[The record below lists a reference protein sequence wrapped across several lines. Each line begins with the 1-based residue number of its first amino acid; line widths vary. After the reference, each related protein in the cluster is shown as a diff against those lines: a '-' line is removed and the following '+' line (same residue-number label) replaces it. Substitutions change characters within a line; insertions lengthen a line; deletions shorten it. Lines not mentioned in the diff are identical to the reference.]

1 MGRRGRCRIG
11 EGWRVR
17 DVSAARGD
25 ECPRF
30 DLARLEGTPDKP
42 TLKDKLLVPFGF
54 MAEQRRQAASPYA
67 AGRPTNPHTGGGVR
81 EGPSPGGHIVP
92 WSLLVCRYSIRR
104 SSSSAPDDVRL
115 YSGHA
120 EEHAGG
126 PPRSLRITSVE
137 QPTRASV
144 PGLASPPR
152 SRPRQNAPSIVACGE
167 SSPMC
172 RRV

>member
-1 MGRRGRCRIG
+1 M
-11 EGWRVR
+11 R
-17 DVSAARGD
+17 DVSAARGYG
-25 ECPRF
+25 CPRF
-30 DLARLEGTPDKP
+30 DLARLEGPPDKP
-42 TLKDKLLVPFGF
+42 TLKNKLLVPFGF

-126 PPRSLRITSVE
+126 PPRSLGL
-137 QPTRASV
+137 RASNSL
-144 PGLASPPR
+144 PERRSPWTGVSPQVKATAE
-152 SRPRQNAPSIVACGE
+152 RPLYRCG
-167 SSPMC
+167 
-172 RRV
+172 